1 VIFYEHPDFEGES
14 LTVRMNPMDFKKE
27 LPNLH
32 LLPDSFGDTI
42 SAVKIEGWSSSTEF
56 TELVFED
63 EFIGNDMWPE

>member
-1 VIFYEHPDFEGES
+1 
-14 LTVRMNPMDFKKE
+14 MDFKKE